1 MRNRRLLGTGL
12 AALAL
17 GLGPVAASAAVTRQA
32 GGALPAGLAL
42 SSSGILSG
50 TARATA
56 RATSGGTAGAAAAGA
71 ARTGHWSV
79 TVAVTDA
86 RGATATAGL
95 SLLVAAPGPAGVDFA
110 AAGAADGE
118 GAGNLRYA
126 EWAWHRP
133 AGGGPVDKDG

>member
-50 TARATA
+50 TAD
-56 RATSGGTAGAAAAGA
+56 S
-71 ARTGHWSV
+71 
-79 TVAVTDA
+79 
-86 RGATATAGL
+86 
-95 SLLVAAPGPAGVDFA
+95 
-110 AAGAADGE
+110 E